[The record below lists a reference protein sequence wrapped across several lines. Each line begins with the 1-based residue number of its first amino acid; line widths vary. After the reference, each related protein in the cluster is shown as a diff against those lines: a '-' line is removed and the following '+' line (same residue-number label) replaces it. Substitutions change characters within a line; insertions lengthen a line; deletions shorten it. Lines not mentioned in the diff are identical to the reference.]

1 MKKQKSN
8 RKLMRCLI
16 KSLLILSILTA
27 VGCGGNSA
35 HFVAPPLDDPPA
47 LNSMVPDKNDKTG
60 EPGFWMN
67 RPDAEKERN
76 FREGVRAVKKTW
88 K

>member
-1 MKKQKSN
+1 
-8 RKLMRCLI
+8 
-16 KSLLILSILTA
+16 
-27 VGCGGNSA
+27 
-35 HFVAPPLDDPPA
+35 
-47 LNSMVPDKNDKTG
+47 MVPDKNDKTG